1 MLNNNINAK
10 ILSIEVESSMGV
22 LIETFDS
29 LAEYNQYVKNNGNSI
44 NWDEWFEYAITP
56 QGALTPNQLSG
67 NEPID

>member
-10 ILSIEVESSMGV
+10 ILSIEVESSTGV

-29 LAEYNQYVKNNGNSI
+29 LSEYNQFVKNNDNSI
-44 NWDEWFEYAITP
+44 DWDNWFEYAITP

-67 NEPID
+67 NETID

>member
-1 MLNNNINAK
+1 MLNNNINAT
-10 ILSIEVESSMGV
+10 ILSIEVESSTGV

-29 LAEYNQYVKNNGNSI
+29 LSEYNQFVKNNDNSI

>member
-1 MLNNNINAK
+1 MLHNDINAK
-10 ILSIEVESSMGV
+10 ILSIEVESSTGV

-29 LAEYNQYVKNNGNSI
+29 LAEYNQYVKNNDNSI
-44 NWDEWFEYAITP
+44 NWDEWYEYAITP

>member
-10 ILSIEVESSMGV
+10 ILSIEVESSTGV

-29 LAEYNQYVKNNGNSI
+29 LSEYNQFVKNNDNSI
-44 NWDEWFEYAITP
+44 NWDEWFEYVITP

>member
-10 ILSIEVESSMGV
+10 ILSIEVESSTGV

-29 LAEYNQYVKNNGNSI
+29 LSEYNQFVKNNDNSI

-56 QGALTPNQLSG
+56 QGTLTPNQLSG

>member
-10 ILSIEVESSMGV
+10 ILSIEVESSTGV

-29 LAEYNQYVKNNGNSI
+29 LSEYNQFVKNNDNSI
-44 NWDEWFEYAITP
+44 DWDNWFEYAITP